1 MIIGKHGGRNNFFNI
16 LMILHFIVG
25 VFCLFGFGRMLI
37 LFKRLGGENQQR
49 IVREL
54 IIIFC
59 LLFISPFILSLF
71 AIR

>member
-1 MIIGKHGGRNNFFNI
+1 
-16 LMILHFIVG
+16 MILHFISR
-25 VFCLFGFGRMLI
+25 CLLPLRLRSYADI

-59 LLFISPFILSLF
+59 LLFISPFC
-71 AIR
+71 AITVLNALKY